1 MKQIIKFIEK
11 YRYFIL
17 FLILEFFAFF
27 FTIQSH
33 SYHRSKFVNSANS
46 ITGGFYNKISEVN
59 DFFYLRSENQRLL
72 EENTTLKNILSV
84 ESIDI
89 DSISKQLLD
98 STKQFRRYGYSS
110 AKIISNNY
118 TNQNN
123 FLLINKGFKNGIS
136 AEMAVVNSKGI
147 IGVTKSVSKYNATII
162 SVLNGY
168 SQINTKIKGNDHFGT
183 LSWDG
188 KDYRTLQL
196 KDLPRQAQIKV
207 GDTIITG
214 GKSTIFPEGI
224 LVGVVKSFEISNKIF
239 KNIDITLFNDMSS
252 ISNVN
257 IITNLH
263 KEDILKLETNT
274 NE

>member
-17 FLILEFFAFF
+17 FLMLEFFAFF
-27 FTIQSH
+27 FTIQTH

-46 ITGGFYNKISEVN
+46 ITGAFYNKISEVN
-59 DFFYLRSENQRLL
+59 DFFYLKSENQRLL
-72 EENTTLKNILSV
+72 KENTTLKNILSL

-196 KDLPRQAQIKV
+196 KDLPRQAHIKI

-263 KEDILKLETNT
+263 KEDILKLETNN

>member
-17 FLILEFFAFF
+17 FLMLEFFAFF
-27 FTIQSH
+27 FTIQTH
-33 SYHRSKFVNSANS
+33 SYHRSKFVNSANI

-59 DFFYLRSENQRLL
+59 DFFYLKSENQRLL
-72 EENTTLKNILSV
+72 KENTTLKNILSL

-196 KDLPRQAQIKV
+196 KDLPRQAHIKI

-239 KNIDITLFNDMSS
+239 KKIDITLFNDMSS

-263 KEDILKLETNT
+263 KEDILKLETNN

>member
-17 FLILEFFAFF
+17 FLMLEFFAFF
-27 FTIQSH
+27 FTIQTH

-46 ITGGFYNKISEVN
+46 ITGAFYNKISEVN
-59 DFFYLRSENQRLL
+59 DFFYLKSENQRLL
-72 EENTTLKNILSV
+72 KENTTLKNILSL

-263 KEDILKLETNT
+263 KEDILKLETNN

>member
-27 FTIQSH
+27 FTIQTH

-46 ITGGFYNKISEVN
+46 ITGGFYSKIGEVN
-59 DFFYLRSENQRLL
+59 DFFYLKSENQRLL
-72 EENTTLKNILSV
+72 EENTTLKNILSL

-89 DSISKQLLD
+89 DSISKQVLD

>member
-17 FLILEFFAFF
+17 FLMLEFFAFF
-27 FTIQSH
+27 FTIQTH

-46 ITGGFYNKISEVN
+46 ITGAFYNKISEVN
-59 DFFYLRSENQRLL
+59 DFFYLKSENQRLL
-72 EENTTLKNILSV
+72 KENTTLKNILSL

-196 KDLPRQAQIKV
+196 KDLPRQAHIKI

-252 ISNVN
+252 VSNVN

-263 KEDILKLETNT
+263 KEDILKLETNN

>member
-27 FTIQSH
+27 FTIQTH

-46 ITGGFYNKISEVN
+46 ITGGFYSKIGEVN
-59 DFFYLRSENQRLL
+59 DFFYLKSENQRLL
-72 EENTTLKNILSV
+72 EENTTLKNILSL

-89 DSISKQLLD
+89 DSISKQVLD

-224 LVGVVKSFEISNKIF
+224 LVGVVKSFEISNKTF

>member
-1 MKQIIKFIEK
+1 M
-11 YRYFIL
+11 
-17 FLILEFFAFF
+17 LEFFAFF
-27 FTIQSH
+27 FTIQTH

-46 ITGGFYNKISEVN
+46 ITGAFYNKISEVN
-59 DFFYLRSENQRLL
+59 DFFYLKSENQRLL
-72 EENTTLKNILSV
+72 KENTTLKNILSL

-196 KDLPRQAQIKV
+196 KDLPRQAHIKI

-263 KEDILKLETNT
+263 KEDILKLETNN

>member
-27 FTIQSH
+27 FTIQTH

-46 ITGGFYNKISEVN
+46 ITGGFYNKVSDIN
-59 DFFYLRSENQRLL
+59 DFFNLKAENQRLL
-72 EENTTLKNILSV
+72 EENIALKNILAI
-84 ESIDI
+84 ESLNF
-89 DSISKQLLD
+89 DSIVKQPLD
-98 STKQFRRYGYSS
+98 STKFFRRYKYSP
-110 AKIISNNY
+110 AKIINNSF
-118 TNQNN
+118 TKRNN
-123 FLLINKGFKNGIS
+123 FLLINKGSKNGITS
-136 AEMAVVNSKGI
+136 EMGVVNSKGI
-147 IGVTKSVSKYNATII
+147 IGVTKSVSKHNATII
-162 SVLNGY
+162 SVLNSY
-168 SQINTKIKGNDHFGT
+168 SQINAKIKGNDHFGT

-196 KDLPRQAQIKV
+196 LDLPRQAQIKI

-224 LVGVVKSFEISNKIF
+224 LVGVIEDFEISNKVF
-239 KNIDITLFNDMSS
+239 KNIDINLFNDMSS

-257 IITNLH
+257 IITNLE
-263 KEDILKLETNT
+263 KENILKLETEN

>member
-27 FTIQSH
+27 FTIQTH

-46 ITGGFYNKISEVN
+46 ITGGFYSKIGEVN
-59 DFFYLRSENQRLL
+59 DFFYLKSENQRLL
-72 EENTTLKNILSV
+72 EENTTLKNILSL

-89 DSISKQLLD
+89 DSISKQVLD

-239 KNIDITLFNDMSS
+239 KKIDITLFNDMSS

>member
-27 FTIQSH
+27 FTIQTH

-46 ITGGFYNKISEVN
+46 ITGGFYNKVSGIN
-59 DFFYLRSENQRLL
+59 DFLNLKSENQRLQ
-72 EENTTLKNILSV
+72 EENTALKNILSI
-84 ESIDI
+84 ETINF
-89 DSISKQLLD
+89 DSISKQPLD
-98 STKQFRRYGYSS
+98 SSKQFRRHHYSS
-110 AKIISNNY
+110 ARIISNNY
-118 TNQNN
+118 TRRNN
-123 FLLINKGFKNGIS
+123 YLLINKGSKNGVT

-147 IGVTKSVSKYNATII
+147 IGVTKSVSNYNATII
-162 SVLNGY
+162 SILNKY
-168 SQINTKIKGNDHFGT
+168 SKINAKPKGNNHYGT

-188 KDYRTLQL
+188 NDYKTMQL
-196 KDLPRQAQIKV
+196 VDLPRQAQIKV

-224 LVGVVKSFEISNKIF
+224 LVGTVKDFKISNKVF
-239 KNIDITLFNDMSS
+239 EKIDITLFNDMSA

-263 KEDILKLETNT
+263 KEEIKNLETEN

>member
-17 FLILEFFAFF
+17 FLMLEFFAFF
-27 FTIQSH
+27 FTIQTH

-46 ITGGFYNKISEVN
+46 ITGAFYNKISEVN
-59 DFFYLRSENQRLL
+59 DFFYLKSENQRLL
-72 EENTTLKNILSV
+72 KENTTLKNILSL

-136 AEMAVVNSKGI
+136 AEMAVVNSKGL

-196 KDLPRQAQIKV
+196 KDLPRQAHIKI

-252 ISNVN
+252 VSNVN

-263 KEDILKLETNT
+263 KEDILKLETNN

>member
-27 FTIQSH
+27 FTIQTH

-46 ITGGFYNKISEVN
+46 ITGGFYSKIGEVN
-59 DFFYLRSENQRLL
+59 DFFYLKSENQRLL
-72 EENTTLKNILSV
+72 EENTTLKNILSL

-89 DSISKQLLD
+89 DSISKQVLD

-263 KEDILKLETNT
+263 KEDILKLETNN